1 MWDMKPDSPAGIR
14 SLFQPIRTAVPGI
27 HICDQMPLIARQ
39 TDKMA
44 IIRSMSHPSNFH
56 EASVYHT
63 LTGRQSPT
71 TLFAP
76 NNFRRR
82 SDFPS
87 VGSIVSYFSPPR
99 AMPASVTI
107 PRPMSFE
114 GAIWAGTYA
123 GFLGPRHDPMEWRE
137 SLTGSDHLSHAVTM
151 PRGVD
156 AARLIGR
163 RGLLQLVED
172 QDRLLQKSPPTE
184 ALAGFRDQALRMMT
198 SARARQAF
206 HLDRETQ
213 ATRDRY
219 GRNEYGE
226 SFLLARRLVEAG
238 VRLVSVIWMYFI
250 PDGRLLIAWDA
261 HGGLEGLGKISGFDM
276 LKAEYGIPPLD
287 RAYSALLEDLHQ
299 RGLLDETLV
308 VITGEFGRSPRINQ
322 DQGREHWGACY
333 SAVLAGGGVGGGQVY
348 GASDKIAAYP
358 KDNPVAP
365 EDLLATIY
373 QAMGI
378 ASQTEIIDR
387 DGRPVKVCDGKAVE
401 AVFA

>member
-1 MWDMKPDSPAGIR
+1 MKPDSPAGIR

-27 HICDQMPLIARQ
+27 HLCDQLPLIARH
-39 TDKMA
+39 TNKTA
-44 IIRSMSHPSNFH
+44 IIRSMSHPSDAH

-63 LTGRQSPT
+63 LTGRQTPT
-71 TLFAP
+71 LSAP

-82 SDFPS
+82 SDFPH
-87 VGSIVSYFSPPR
+87 VGSIVSYFSPPG

-123 GFLGPRHDPMEWRE
+123 GFLGPRHDPMESRE
-137 SLTGSDHLSHAVTM
+137 TLTASGHTSQALTM
-151 PRGVD
+151 PPGVNTT
-156 AARLIGR
+156 RLIAR
-163 RGLLQLVED
+163 RGLLQVVEN
-172 QDRLLQKSPPTE
+172 QDRFLQRSPP
-184 ALAGFRDQALRMMT
+184 ASAFASFREQAHRLMT
-198 SARARQAF
+198 SPTARQALD
-206 HLDRETQ
+206 LDRE
-213 ATRDRY
+213 APALRDRY

-276 LKAEYGIPPLD
+276 LKAEYGLPPLD

-308 VITGEFGRSPRINQ
+308 VMTGEFGRTPRINQ
-322 DQGREHWGACY
+322 AKGRDHWGSCY
-333 SAVLAGGGVGGGQVY
+333 SVVLAGGGVGGGQVY
-348 GASDKIAAYP
+348 GASDKVAAYP
-358 KDNPVAP
+358 KDKPVAP

-378 ASQTEIIDR
+378 ASEGEVIDR
-387 DGRPVKVCDGKAVE
+387 EGRPVKVCDGKAV
-401 AVFA
+401 AALFG